1 MRRNSLNRWLPSK
14 TVLDAVTEQ
23 QFCTQIAERTR
34 RSTTRILSLAL
45 AVLLIFVLMDV
56 INGGQWYSRS
66 NWLRYASMLCVFTM
80 LLIGNHQNIRLW
92 CRTVY
97 LGSVWMMGMI
107 TALFVEIGLSGGKL
121 YEGGP
126 MVAVM
131 MSAAIPALH
140 FGHKL
145 VIWTILALGLVL
157 LNQIS
162 NVDTE
167 WTLFYFAMTVVIM
180 AFKQYQIDRLMRLQ
194 FRAELLEKVKAETDQ
209 LTGVLNRH
217 AFTRMTDKILHD
229 LRHDE
234 GLALAI
240 IDLDYF
246 KRYNDHYGHLQGDQA
261 LVAVGQRLA
270 SLPTDLVV
278 RFGGEEFIL
287 VVRFTRVMPDWL
299 ATLHQTLRFE
309 HQPHATSPFGHLTC
323 SVGVA
328 VLKSNSAHAPEITPK
343 YLLET
348 ADKALYEVKA
358 SGRDNTQLLTIC
370 VVKPTRPSE
379 PVGANRD
386 KTNDPN
392 REPTRLGSQHS

>member
-1 MRRNSLNRWLPSK
+1 MYRYHTTVTIQQRNLGLRLHSLNSWLPSR

-23 QFCTQIAERTR
+23 KFCAQLAERTR
-34 RSTTRILSLAL
+34 RATTRAMALAL
-45 AVLLIFVLMDV
+45 VVLLVFVLMDV
-56 INGGQWYSRS
+56 INGGQWFSCS
-66 NWLRYASMLCVFTM
+66 NLLRYASMLCVII
-80 LLIGNHQNIRLW
+80 LLWIGNHQNVRFWYRNI
-92 CRTVY
+92 Y
-97 LGSVWMMGMI
+97 LGSLWMMGMV

-131 MSAAIPALH
+131 MTAAIPALH
-140 FGHKL
+140 LGHKL

-167 WTLFYFAMTVVIM
+167 WTLFYFAMTVLIM
-180 AFKQYQIDRLMRLQ
+180 AFMQYQIDRLTRLQ
-194 FRAELLEKVKAETDQ
+194 FRSNLLEKAKAETDQ

-217 AFTRMTDKILHD
+217 AFTRMTDKILHE
-229 LRHDE
+229 LHHDE

-246 KRYNDHYGHLQGDQA
+246 KRYNDYFGHLQGDLA
-261 LVAVGQRLA
+261 LASVGQRLA
-270 SLPTDLVV
+270 SLPAELVV

-309 HQPHATSPFGHLTC
+309 HHPHATSPFGHLTC
-323 SVGVA
+323 SVGIA
-328 VLKSNSAHAPEITPK
+328 VLMTDRAHAQKITPK
-343 YLLET
+343 YLLEA
-348 ADKALYEVKA
+348 ADKALYQVKE
-358 SGRDNTQLLTIC
+358 SGRNNTRILTI
-370 VVKPTRPSE
+370 
-379 PVGANRD
+379 
-386 KTNDPN
+386 
-392 REPTRLGSQHS
+392 